1 MTRGEISRFKA
12 ESELREDASCSM
24 SKANFSIPALP
35 ASCRR
40 TSRYAI
46 GGSTSRRRGFTLVEV
61 LATLMLMTIALPV
74 ILQTISLATSA
85 ASLSKR
91 RVEASLLCQSK
102 MDELVATGQWQN
114 GQLSGDFQPDWPD
127 YTWTAQVE
135 DFDGVSQEL
144 DVSINWLG
152 RGNIQDSLTI
162 STLIYPNNPITMANG
177 AGGASGT
184 STSVNGGL
192 P

>member
-1 MTRGEISRFKA
+1 M
-12 ESELREDASCSM
+12 C
-24 SKANFSIPALP
+24 KANFSIPMLP
-35 ASCRR
+35 SACGCVTRLSASFSHPGRR
-40 TSRYAI
+40 RRAA
-46 GGSTSRRRGFTLVEV
+46 GRRGFTLVEV

-74 ILQTISLATSA
+74 ILQTISIATSA

-102 MDELVATGQWQN
+102 VDELIATGQWQN

-144 DVSINWLG
+144 DVTINWLG
-152 RGNIQDSLTI
+152 RGNIQDSLTL
-162 STLIYPNNPITMANG
+162 STLVYPNNPITMANG
-177 AGGASGT
+177 AGGASGA

>member
-1 MTRGEISRFKA
+1 
-12 ESELREDASCSM
+12 M
-24 SKANFSIPALP
+24 SKANFSSPKGNPLP
-35 ASCRR
+35 NPPPDYRGRGRA
-40 TSRYAI
+40 A
-46 GGSTSRRRGFTLVEV
+46 GRRGFTLVEV

-74 ILQTISLATSA
+74 ILQTISIATSA
-85 ASLSKR
+85 ASVSKR

-102 MDELVATGQWQN
+102 VDELISTGQWQN

-144 DVSINWLG
+144 DVTINWLG
-152 RGNIQDSLTI
+152 RGNIQDSLTL
-162 STLIYPNNPITMANG
+162 STIVYPNNPITMANG

-184 STSVNGGL
+184 SGTSSSTNGGL

>member
-1 MTRGEISRFKA
+1 
-12 ESELREDASCSM
+12 M
-24 SKANFSIPALP
+24 SKANFSSPMLPSACGCVTRSPSP
-35 ASCRR
+35 ASRP
-40 TSRYAI
+40 RYS
-46 GGSTSRRRGFTLVEV
+46 GGGLGRGRGAGRRGFTLVEV

-74 ILQTISLATSA
+74 ILQTISIATSA
-85 ASLSKR
+85 ASVSKR

-102 MDELVATGQWQN
+102 VDELISTGQWQN

-144 DVSINWLG
+144 DVTINWLG
-152 RGNIQDSLTI
+152 RGNIQDSLTL
-162 STLIYPNNPITMANG
+162 STIVYPNNPITMANG

-184 STSVNGGL
+184 SGTSSSTNGGL

>member
-1 MTRGEISRFKA
+1 
-12 ESELREDASCSM
+12 M
-24 SKANFSIPALP
+24 SKANFSIPMLP
-35 ASCRR
+35 ASRKR
-40 TSRYAI
+40 ISRCTIAR
-46 GGSTSRRRGFTLVEV
+46 SASNRAGFTLVEV

-85 ASLSKR
+85 ATLSKR

-102 MDELVATGQWQN
+102 MDELVSTGQWQN

-127 YTWTAQVE
+127 YTWTAQLQ

-144 DVSINWLG
+144 DVTINWVG
-152 RGNIQDSLTI
+152 RGNLQDSQTI

>member
-1 MTRGEISRFKA
+1 MRGEISRFDDK
-12 ESELREDASCSM
+12 SGMREDASCSM
-24 SKANFSIPALP
+24 SKSNFSIPMLP
-35 ASCRR
+35 ASRNRIGQR
-40 TSRYAI
+40 TIARSDSSRA
-46 GGSTSRRRGFTLVEV
+46 GFTLVEV

-85 ASLSKR
+85 ATLSKR

-102 MDELVATGQWQN
+102 MDELVSTGQWQN

-127 YTWTAQVE
+127 YTWTAQLQ

-144 DVSINWLG
+144 DVTINWVG
-152 RGNIQDSLTI
+152 RGNIQDSQTI